1 MQWHREDRRKGSWK
15 VKRGEEGSGCELCM
29 DTRRWAKVGASA
41 KDECSDWLQTLPS
54 SMADINLPTF
64 AEILSPPG
72 QNLNRGSPLVY
83 GPKHLIKISELEN
96 NWLAAVKTT
105 FVCTCACLSTH
116 KQSATPGR
124 LTHCLAG
131 SVGTLMFLL
140 L

>member
-1 MQWHREDRRKGSWK
+1 M
-15 VKRGEEGSGCELCM
+15 V
-29 DTRRWAKVGASA
+29 
-41 KDECSDWLQTLPS
+41 
-54 SMADINLPTF
+54 DINLPTF
-64 AEILSPPG
+64 AEVLSPPG

-96 NWLAAVKTT
+96 SWLAAVKTT